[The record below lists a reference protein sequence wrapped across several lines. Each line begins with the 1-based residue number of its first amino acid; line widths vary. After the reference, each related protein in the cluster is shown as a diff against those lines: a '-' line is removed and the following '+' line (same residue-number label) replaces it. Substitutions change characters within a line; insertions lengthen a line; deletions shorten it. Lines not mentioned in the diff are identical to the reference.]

1 MHPDERGVDRPITVV
16 GLEELIQPRRQRG
29 HARIRGRAS
38 LGRCIA
44 LGGRGAVRHVFAPIN
59 PPAPPAPPPAD
70 MAPARPADTSAAPA
84 PAARD
89 ATEARRLTATSDA
102 AARPSFTAGSA

>member
-44 LGGRGAVRHVFAPIN
+44 LGGRGAMRHVFAPIN
-59 PPAPPAPPPAD
+59 PPAPPAAPPAD
-70 MAPARPADTSAAPA
+70 TAAASPPDTSAALA
-84 PAARD
+84 PAASD
-89 ATEARRLTATSDA
+89 AAKVRRLTATSDA
-102 AARPSFTAGSA
+102 AARPSFTVGSA